1 MERNDIR
8 WLQRFQH
15 FERAFIS
22 LRELAN
28 LAQYSEIEIDAA
40 IQRFEIAFELAW
52 KTLQDLLTDRG
63 YIELRGTK
71 NAITKAFQD
80 GKISDGEIWLRMH
93 ADRNILSHTCEY
105 NVSRKIFQN
114 IRITYIPALEIFYK
128 DLSDERNK

>member
-1 MERNDIR
+1 MKRDDIR

-63 YIELRGTK
+63 YMELSGPK

-80 GKISDGEIWLRMH
+80 GIISDGEIWLRMH
-93 ADRNILSHTCEY
+93 ADRNILSHTYEY

-114 IRITYIPALEIFYK
+114 IRDSYIPALEIFYK